1 MATKTLKTIFKVKR
15 GLSQEWETY
24 NPVLEDGE
32 PGYELDTGKLKVGR
46 EGKRWNELSYIGGDS
61 AIIPD
66 MKDYVTQAELEEIIS
81 NLNNQSYAAGAG
93 LKLDG
98 TTFNIDTDYV
108 FILDANY

>member
-24 NPVLEDGE
+24 NPILEDGE
-32 PGYELDTGKLKVGR
+32 PGYELDTGKLKIGR
-46 EGKRWNELSYIGGDS
+46 NGMHWADLDYIGGDS
-61 AIIPD
+61 AVIPD
-66 MKDYVTQAELEEIIS
+66 LGEYVTQTELDELIA
-81 NLNNQSYAAGAG
+81 NLNNETYAAGAG